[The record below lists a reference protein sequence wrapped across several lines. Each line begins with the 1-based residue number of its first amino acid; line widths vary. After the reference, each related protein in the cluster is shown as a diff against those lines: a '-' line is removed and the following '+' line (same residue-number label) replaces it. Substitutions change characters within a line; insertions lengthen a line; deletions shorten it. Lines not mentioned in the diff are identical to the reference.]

1 MSFGLGGSSGFQPT
15 STTQSFG
22 FGSTAAPKA
31 GFGTSGFGFGG
42 APSSTPSFNLGGG
55 TTSTTSSG
63 LGFGGL
69 SSTTATSS
77 GFGSGFGGFGS
88 TGTTNTT
95 GAMGFG
101 GFGGFG
107 TATSTTP
114 SAGFG
119 FGSTLGTQPSTG
131 TSLFS
136 GFGQPSAA
144 NTSTGFGGFGGFGA
158 KPATGGFGGFGTGL
172 TTGIGGSTFGTA
184 FGQQQQQQQPQP
196 QQINPYEALHNAVFN
211 CNVYGD
217 ERDSTLTRWNL
228 LQALWGTGKGY
239 YSQNAPPIEFNQ
251 HNPLCRFKA
260 IGYNCMPTSENK
272 DGLVAIVFNQKESDI
287 KSNEANLINSLNAI
301 LGSKPNLTVT
311 VESIKS
317 TTETKTQVIIH
328 VLEKGP
334 TGRRIIVQS
343 HVPGPG
349 RRIPAT
355 ELAAYLHRMLCQQPS
370 SITAENVL
378 AQIKPDKDQLAEY
391 LEQPPAGIDPR
402 LWKQAQEDNPD
413 RDRYVPVP
421 IIGFG
426 EVCWRLRC
434 QENETRLHQAF
445 LDKVSDDIT
454 ELQRRLATTK
464 SKTAEYR
471 RKFVELE
478 HRLLKLLVKQ
488 EVSRNLGMALTPEEE
503 ALRSKL
509 ETLYSKINAPTQF
522 KVRYISKFENMK
534 LAWDEL
540 LSQIRMVKQEVAQ
553 KEVEKYTMDETVQ
566 DEVRQYLA
574 MEQNGMAQLI
584 NIIQADM
591 ADLTTIKNVEWHMF
605 VMSHIDIC
613 DMSPELL
620 TEESQFEVTRH
631 VTCDMCHH
639 SSCSQKKASLR

>member
-15 STTQSFG
+15 STTQSLG

-31 GFGTSGFGFGG
+31 GFGTTGFGFGA

-55 TTSTTSSG
+55 ITSTTSSG

-77 GFGSGFGGFGS
+77 GFGTGFGGFGS

-119 FGSTLGTQPSTG
+119 FGSTIGSQPSTG

-172 TTGIGGSTFGTA
+172 TTGIGGSTFGT
-184 FGQQQQQQQPQP
+184 
-196 QQINPYEALHNAVFN
+196 
-211 CNVYGD
+211 
-217 ERDSTLTRWNL
+217 
-228 LQALWGTGKGY
+228 GY

-334 TGRRIIVQS
+334 TG
-343 HVPGPG
+343 PG

-355 ELAAYLHRMLCQQPS
+355 ELATYLHRMLCQQPS
-370 SITAENVL
+370 NIAAENVL

-391 LEQPPAGIDPR
+391 LEQPPAAPRRLIGPFLTGIDPR

-454 ELQRRLATTK
+454 ELQRRLTTTK

-478 HRLLKLLVKQ
+478 HRLLKLLVRQ
-488 EVSRNLGMALTPEEE
+488 EVSRKLGLALTPEEE

-522 KVRYISKFENMK
+522 KGRLS
-534 LAWDEL
+534 EL

-591 ADLTTIKNVEWHMF
+591 ADLTTIKNGM
-605 VMSHIDIC
+605 MR
-613 DMSPELL
+613 ML
-620 TEESQFEVTRH
+620 QGN
-631 VTCDMCHH
+631 
-639 SSCSQKKASLR
+639 

>member
-1 MSFGLGGSSGFQPT
+1 MYRPPPLTVTSVTCTSELPDIFLPCAGLLEDTRIGEEGDEIPSNQMMTRLLLVPLLQPLSICASVSLNLCSNYNNGQERSALLSSIIVVIIITKRDQPLLSINIVVT
-15 STTQSFG
+15 IMASR
-22 FGSTAAPKA
+22 A

-172 TTGIGGSTFGTA
+172 TTGIGGSTFGT
-184 FGQQQQQQQPQP
+184 
-196 QQINPYEALHNAVFN
+196 
-211 CNVYGD
+211 
-217 ERDSTLTRWNL
+217 
-228 LQALWGTGKGY
+228 GY

-591 ADLTTIKNVEWHMF
+591 ADLTTIKNGM
-605 VMSHIDIC
+605 MR
-613 DMSPELL
+613 ML
-620 TEESQFEVTRH
+620 QGN
-631 VTCDMCHH
+631 
-639 SSCSQKKASLR
+639 

>member
-31 GFGTSGFGFGG
+31 GFGTTGFGFGG

-144 NTSTGFGGFGGFGA
+144 NTSTGFGGFGGFGAKPATGGFGGFGTGLTTGIGGSTFGTGFGGFGGFGA

-317 TTETKTQVIIH
+317 TTETKTQ
-328 VLEKGP
+328 
-334 TGRRIIVQS
+334 S

-391 LEQPPAGIDPR
+391 LEQPPAAHRNFIGPFLTGIDPR

-522 KVRYISKFENMK
+522 KGRLS
-534 LAWDEL
+534 EL

-566 DEVRQYLA
+566 DEYLA

-591 ADLTTIKNVEWHMF
+591 ADLTTIKNGM
-605 VMSHIDIC
+605 MR
-613 DMSPELL
+613 ML
-620 TEESQFEVTRH
+620 QGN
-631 VTCDMCHH
+631 
-639 SSCSQKKASLR
+639 